1 MVAGTPFIIPDQS
14 DGILLMAGGDIS
26 LAGNN
31 GTGAYDYQGLIY
43 AAAQCLLQGNVK
55 TFGQVL
61 CANGAQPAGATEY
74 SATNSVTGNFLLTFD
89 CSGNVFNKR
98 RVLYWYPR
106 VGT

>member
-1 MVAGTPFIIPDQS
+1 VDGTPFIVPDHP

-31 GTGAYDYQGLIY
+31 LTGTPDYQGMIY
-43 AAAQCLLQGNVK
+43 AAAQCLLQGNVS

-61 CANGAQPAGATEY
+61 CANGAQPVGATEY
-74 SATNSVTGNFLLTFD
+74 TATNTVSGNFVLNFD

-98 RVLYWYPR
+98 RVLFWYPR
-106 VGT
+106 IGT